1 MMQIKRSEQISDKTF
16 RLLTY
21 CHEFQMEEEKA
32 SLETERQK
40 MLKAMEEK
48 HHIEKAAFFDDEQKA
63 LNEPTQQM
71 SSSASQFSSQDTLY
85 SISSNLH
92 SLATNS

>member
-1 MMQIKRSEQISDKTF
+1 
-16 RLLTY
+16 
-21 CHEFQMEEEKA
+21 MEEEKA

-40 MLKAMEEK
+40 MLKAIDEK
-48 HHIEKAAFFDDEQKA
+48 HRTEKAIFFDNEQKA
-63 LNEPTQQM
+63 LNEHTQQM
-71 SSSASQFSSQDTLY
+71 SSSASQFSSQDTLC